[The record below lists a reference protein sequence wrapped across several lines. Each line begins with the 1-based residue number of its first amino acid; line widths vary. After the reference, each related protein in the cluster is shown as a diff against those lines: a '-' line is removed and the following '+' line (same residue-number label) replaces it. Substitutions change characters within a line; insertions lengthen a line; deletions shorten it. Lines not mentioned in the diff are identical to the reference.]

1 MKRDYVCRLR
11 LLIDN
16 LHPSIRESRFLFL
29 MAKFLFNLPNE
40 LFTFREDYKNGL
52 IKDLSK
58 FYCED
63 SKHKIKRTSE
73 DTDINSFCLRIIE
86 DYVENIKPNSVLD
99 VGCGTGFLLG
109 NIDNILNNCKLIG
122 IDFSLPLITKNL
134 SKNNFK
140 FIEGDINYSL
150 KQFKTNSIDFVICAH
165 LLEHLDNPKELI
177 IELRRITRLK
187 LILICP
193 LEKPFLFGL
202 NYHVHFFENAEKFL
216 EFVRSDY
223 RSSNIYDSFE
233 RLGDCM
239 YIESLT
245 EN

>member
-16 LHPSIRESRFLFL
+16 LPPIIRESRFLFL
-29 MAKFLFNLPNE
+29 IAKILFDLPNE

-58 FYCED
+58 FYREG
-63 SKHKIKRTSE
+63 SKHKIKRITE
-73 DTDINSFCLRIIE
+73 GTDINSFCLRIIE
-86 DYVENIKPNSVLD
+86 DYIENIKPTSVLD
-99 VGCGTGFLLG
+99 AGCGTGFLLG
-109 NIDNILNNCKLIG
+109 NIDNILDNCELIG
-122 IDFSLPLITKNL
+122 IDFSLPLMTKKL

-140 FIEGDINYSL
+140 FIQGDINYNL

-165 LLEHLDNPKELI
+165 VLEHLDNPKELI

-193 LEKPFLFGL
+193 LEKPFRWGL
-202 NYHVHFFENAEKFL
+202 NHHVHFFESGEKFL

-233 RLGDCM
+233 RLGDCV
-239 YIESLT
+239 YVESLT